1 MLLKQKR
8 RRMGA
13 QGAFHTENRF
23 VEIRR
28 QIKEQ
33 DRKLLEMGIEIQK
46 IKKTKVVYKV
56 KLFGDLKVISKE
68 EIPLYEECNIKII
81 VSYERD

>member
-1 MLLKQKR
+1 MR
-8 RRMGA
+8 A
-13 QGAFHTENRF
+13 QSVFHTEERF
-23 VEIRR
+23 VEIKQ
-28 QIKEQ
+28 QIKMQ
-33 DRKLLEMGIEIQK
+33 NKKLQEMGIVIEA

-81 VSYERD
+81 IAYERD